1 MSRPSPLRLALLLL
15 APALAAGCGRKV
27 APEAPL
33 QVIPARPEPLRVTQE
48 GGDVVLRFP
57 FPSKTVQG
65 APLTNLTRVT
75 VFREVVPAP
84 AGARAPEPAKEAA
97 EREREEK
104 LFRQRA
110 EAIRDLPRAS
120 LDAVTVGSEL
130 VVRDPMLPLYVEK
143 RLGRVFL
150 RYGVTATR
158 DAKRVS
164 PLSPLVAIVPRVPP
178 SEPLALAATVEE
190 GRVCLEW
197 LPPAGM
203 LDGSGEAA
211 VAAYAVYRRD
221 EGEEAY
227 DAWVGVTPRPPFV
240 DGTVAAGRRYVYTVR
255 AAPTADLPPV
265 LGPAADEVV
274 ADTRDVF
281 PPPAPDGVLVL
292 AEDGGN
298 RLVWNPVLSRDL
310 ATYRVFSRD
319 GDAQWR
325 RLAEG
330 LTDPS
335 YYDAGAP
342 PGRRYGVTA
351 VDTAGNESPRGE
363 R

>member
-1 MSRPSPLRLALLLL
+1 MRRPGPRRLAPLLL
-15 APALAAGCGRKV
+15 AAAIAPGCGRKI

-33 QVIPARPEPLRVTQE
+33 QAIPARPEPLRVTQE

-57 FPSKTVQG
+57 YPAKTVQG
-65 APLTNLTRVT
+65 APLTGLTRVT
-75 VFREVVPAP
+75 VLRELVPAP
-84 AGARAPEPAKEAA
+84 AGARAPEPPKETA

-110 EAIRDLPRAS
+110 VPIRDLPREE

-130 VVRDPMLPLYVEK
+130 VVRDPMLPLFLEK

-158 DAKRVS
+158 DRKKVS
-164 PLSPLVAIVPRVPP
+164 PLSPLVSIAPKVPP
-178 SEPLALAATVEE
+178 SEPRGLAATVEE

-203 LDGSGEAA
+203 LDGAA
-211 VAAYAVYRRD
+211 PPTVAGYAVYRR
-221 EGEEAY
+221 EEEEDAY
-227 DAWVGVTPRPPFV
+227 ADWLGVVGLPPFV
-240 DGTVAAGRRYVYTVR
+240 DTDVAPGRRYVYTVR
-255 AAPTADLPPV
+255 AAPSADVPPV

-281 PPPAPDGVLVL
+281 PPPPPDGFLVL
-292 AEDGGN
+292 SEGSGN
-298 RLVWNPVLSRDL
+298 RLVWNPVPSRDL
-310 ATYRVFSRD
+310 AGYRVWARD
-319 GDAQWR
+319 GGGEWR
-325 RLAEG
+325 RLADG
-330 LTDPS
+330 LTDPAH
-335 YYDAGAP
+335 YDAAAP
-342 PGRRYGVTA
+342 ADRRYAVTA
-351 VDTAGNESPRGE
+351 FDAAGNESGRAE

>member
-1 MSRPSPLRLALLLL
+1 M
-15 APALAAGCGRKV
+15 

-33 QVIPARPEPLRVTQE
+33 LVIPARPEPLRVTQE
-48 GGDVVLRFP
+48 AGDVVLRFP
-57 FPSKTVQG
+57 FPAKTVQG

-75 VFREVVPAP
+75 VFREIVPAP
-84 AGARAPEPAKEAA
+84 PGARAPAAATEAA

-110 EAIRDLPRAS
+110 EAIRELPREA
-120 LDAVTVGSEL
+120 LDEVTVGSEI
-130 VVRDPMLPLYVEK
+130 VVRDSMLPLFLEK

-150 RYGVTATR
+150 RYGVSATR
-158 DAKRVS
+158 DRKRAS

-178 SEPLALAATVEE
+178 SEPRGLVATVEE

-203 LDGSGEAA
+203 LDGTTPAA
-211 VAAYAVYRRD
+211 VAGYSVYRRD
-221 EGEEAY
+221 VSEEMY
-227 DAWVGVTPRPPFV
+227 DEPIGVAARPPFV
-240 DGTVAAGRRYVYTVR
+240 DANVAPGRKLVYTVR
-255 AAPTADLPPV
+255 AAPTAERPAV
-265 LGPAADEVV
+265 LGPAADETL

-281 PPPAPDGVLVL
+281 PPRTPEGLLVL
-292 AEDGGN
+292 AEEGGN
-298 RLVWNPVLSRDL
+298 RLLWNPSLARDL
-310 ATYRVFSRD
+310 AWYRVFARD
-319 GDAQWR
+319 GEGEWR

-342 PGRRYGVTA
+342 RGRRYGVTA
-351 VDTAGNESPRGE
+351 VDAAGNESPRGE